1 MYRPVEVED
10 MKVPFKILIVEEYE
24 KVKGVSQPKSYIEKD
39 TIFCSCKT
47 YGGTE
52 KEINGRYVILDT
64 ANIVTWYRPD
74 IQSDCKLKRLSD
86 GAIFEILNEPEN
98 IDMKNQ
104 FLKFKV
110 QRIKGKA

>member
-1 MYRPVEVED
+1 MYRPQEARD
-10 MKVPFKILIVEEYE
+10 MRVPFILLTVEGYE
-24 KVKGVSQPKSYIEKD
+24 KIKGVSQPTAYVEKD
-39 TIFCSCKT
+39 TIYCSFKT

-64 ANIVTWYRPD
+64 ANIVTWYRDD
-74 IQSDCKLKRLSD
+74 IQSDCRIKRLSD
-86 GAIFEILNEPEN
+86 GAIFEIINEPEN
-98 IDMKNQ
+98 IEMKNQ